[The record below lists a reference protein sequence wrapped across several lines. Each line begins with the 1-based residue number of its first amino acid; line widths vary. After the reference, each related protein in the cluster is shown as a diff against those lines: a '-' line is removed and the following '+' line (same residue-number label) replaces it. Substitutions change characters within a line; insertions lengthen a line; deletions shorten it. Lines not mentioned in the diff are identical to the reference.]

1 MNAQVIR
8 ILVNIQIIKITGK
21 INSTPVA
28 SKSPSDFDTE
38 VKPFPPIMHC
48 YSFFLRHY
56 DFFRRVGRTLCR
68 CQQSKINAQIH
79 FGMIAFGGGI
89 LLVAVALVLPPAVFY
104 YLTF

>member
-38 VKPFPPIMHC
+38 VKAISADNALLFV
-48 YSFFLRHY
+48 FFCRHY

-68 CQQSKINAQIH
+68 CQQSKN
-79 FGMIAFGGGI
+79 
-89 LLVAVALVLPPAVFY
+89 
-104 YLTF
+104 

>member
-38 VKPFPPIMHC
+38 VKAISADNALLFVFFAGIMIF
-48 YSFFLRHY
+48 SAGWPDALPLSAIKKLT
-56 DFFRRVGRTLCR
+56 RR
-68 CQQSKINAQIH
+68 
-79 FGMIAFGGGI
+79 FI
-89 LLVAVALVLPPAVFY
+89 LA
-104 YLTF
+104 

>member
-38 VKPFPPIMHC
+38 VKAISADNALLFVFFAGIMI
-48 YSFFLRHY
+48 F
-56 DFFRRVGRTLCR
+56 
-68 CQQSKINAQIH
+68 
-79 FGMIAFGGGI
+79 FGGLADALPLSAIKKLTRRFI
-89 LLVAVALVLPPAVFY
+89 LA
-104 YLTF
+104 

>member
-38 VKPFPPIMHC
+38 VKAISADNALLFVFFAGIMI
-48 YSFFLRHY
+48 FFGGLA
-56 DFFRRVGRTLCR
+56 GRFAVVSN
-68 CQQSKINAQIH
+68 QKINAQIH

-89 LLVAVALVLPPAVFY
+89 YWSPLRWFCRRRY
-104 YLTF
+104 FII